1 MHECHKQEIIESIQ
15 KDISNLFSTKDV
27 VIELKTLVTM
37 QAEQSKKQD
46 EILKQQSELLIRLTD
61 SVEQQSNM
69 LSKLS
74 AKQDELD
81 NKFVQKSIDEL
92 KENSITFNSLIRM
105 AIDKALPPII
115 VAGLTYFV
123 LQIVNK

>member
-15 KDISNLFSTKDV
+15 KDISNLFTTKDV

-37 QAEQSKKQD
+37 QAEQGKKQD
-46 EILKQQSELLIRLTD
+46 EILKQQSELLIKLTD
-61 SVEQQSNM
+61 SVNQQSNM